1 MEVQVF
7 QLVIRVALA
16 VVDLVQEA
24 MVLVI
29 LVIPHLVALMGH

>member
-16 VVDLVQEA
+16 VVDLVRVA

>member
-1 MEVQVF
+1 MEVQELL
-7 QLVIRVALA
+7 LVIRVAQV
-16 VVDLVQEA
+16 VVDLVRVA